1 MSAGPRRI
9 NPALDGAD
17 LSRPTKEL
25 LLLPGVTPKMI
36 RIARA
41 ITGIHAKRNPAANL
55 KPYPAKLADADLT
68 RPTRELCAEYGC
80 TRTAVTY
87 QRRARGIPS
96 PPRTRKAKQPKAPRP
111 PRMAAPKPPRAT
123 RPPRTPKPTPT
134 PSATPIARQRASVPR
149 ESAAVVAPPVVAPA
163 NGIDPAIRA
172 ALVDEIRGMGSS
184 PGIAAMLIAARF
196 RVAREVVERIAE
208 DVAGM
213 RREVSNG

>member
-36 RIARA
+36 RIARQL
-41 ITGIHAKRNPAANL
+41 TGIHAKRNPAANL
-55 KPYPAKLADADLT
+55 RPYPAKLADADLT

-96 PPRTRKAKQPKAPRP
+96 PPRVRKAKPPKAPRP
-111 PRMAAPKPPRAT
+111 PRVVAPKPPR
-123 RPPRTPKPTPT
+123 PPRPTRAPKPTPT
-134 PSATPIARQRASVPR
+134 PSATPIARQRATSPR
-149 ESAAVVAPPVVAPA
+149 ESAAVVAPPEPTAA
-163 NGIDPAIRA
+163 NGVDPAIRA
-172 ALVDEIRGMGSS
+172 ALVDEMRGMGTS
-184 PGIAAMLIAARF
+184 PGIAAMLIATRF

-213 RREVSNG
+213 RREVAGG